1 MIKKN
6 IFYIMFMLLITGCAD
21 YQPLYSGDKSNFSI
35 GKIDYKGQDVE
46 IAKKIG
52 KNLRNII
59 RSENNAKKI
68 NIIINL
74 KKDKVIATKDT
85 KGTATNFE
93 MLMVINVVATQASN
107 NETLL
112 EKEYSFQ
119 KIYQNKST
127 ASETANLEFKIIDD
141 TVIEAVRFINMD
153 IQTLR

>member
-6 IFYIMFMLLITGCAD
+6 IFYIVFILLITGCAD

-35 GKIDYKGQDVE
+35 GKIDYKGQDID

-52 KNLRNII
+52 KNLKNII
-59 RSENNAKKI
+59 RAEDNPKKI
-68 NIIINL
+68 NMIINL
-74 KKDKVIATKDT
+74 KKDKLVATKDT

-93 MLMVINVVATQASN
+93 MLIVINVMAIQISN

-119 KIYQNKST
+119 KIYQNKNT
-127 ASETANLEFKIIDD
+127 ASETKNLEDKIIDD
-141 TVIEAVRFINMD
+141 TVLEAARLINMD
-153 IQTLR
+153 VQTLR